1 MTSAVRNHPDWA
13 LSDWWLIDLLH
24 GVQGGQHLDLARCAA
39 LIGEHDLG
47 AGAVAMA
54 GVLHLLQTD
63 LLLDFWSVRTID

>member
-1 MTSAVRNHPDWA
+1 MRIPR
-13 LSDWWLIDLLH
+13 
-24 GVQGGQHLDLARCAA
+24 GQHLDLARCAA
-39 LIGEHDLG
+39 DLG

>member
-1 MTSAVRNHPDWA
+1 
-13 LSDWWLIDLLH
+13 
-24 GVQGGQHLDLARCAA
+24 